1 MLIYPT
7 FLFYTRIFYN
17 SQETDLEE
25 EIPLCYACRL
35 HNRAPITLLFL
46 FPKRKKKSYEAK
58 DEKGKGEGRCGTAVG
73 ENAAWDEGN
82 SCMRVTLG

>member
-7 FLFYTRIFYN
+7 FLFYTRIFYS

-46 FPKRKKKSYEAK
+46 FPKRKKKVMK
-58 DEKGKGEGRCGTAVG
+58 LNMRKGRRKEGGTAVG
-73 ENAAWDEGN
+73 KMQLGTKGLAAY
-82 SCMRVTLG
+82 V

>member
-7 FLFYTRIFYN
+7 FLFYTRIFYS

-35 HNRAPITLLFL
+35 HNRVPITLLFL
-46 FPKRKKKSYEAK
+46 FPNRKKKVMK
-58 DEKGKGEGRCGTAVG
+58 VKMRKGRGKEGGTAVG
-73 ENAAWDEGN
+73 ENAAGDEGI